1 MAQLLD
7 HVEYLSRE
15 IGPRPAGTEEEQ
27 QAALYIADQL
37 QQESGFHA
45 EIEEFTSSSNLEGA
59 RAIPAVVIILVT
71 ILAMLF
77 NVLTIPALVLT
88 LIAGALYVLEAFDK
102 PIVSRALSRGA
113 SQNVVAKYQP
123 NQSEEGAGRRA
134 RTRKVVLVAHYDTGK
149 VKPSIIK
156 RIESFGLPIGLICIG
171 AMLATA
177 LLLLVRV
184 FFGGI
189 GGIPTIVLNVLTII
203 ALIVVALPVV
213 KAVMYRMAPYNEGAN
228 NNATGSAALI
238 EIARLI
244 SQGSSSEADLA
255 AAEREEITEIDD
267 GVIMHGLEAAIESG
281 LVPEGVEISYVDEAP
296 SALAVAP
303 AAPLQQEEPAPA
315 VYDDYDAYDE
325 YDEKDRLL
333 AAKAAIAALTGR
345 PVDQRLYAEEP
356 PSQNWVSGQ
365 EPAVYDEEP
374 AEGVAP
380 LYAESAGFEAAS
392 SAAQGA
398 SAQLPTAVP
407 AAASTVVGVQP
418 SMTGVRSGAS
428 AEANAAEA
436 AGFKNAP
443 SWFVAA
449 QKNAKKTSTD
459 SSAVQRSR
467 YTQAIETVE
476 REAAERERMRSEEEK
491 LKREAA
497 TRSALRAVQSANEQ
511 PLEAEPEQAEPL
523 PEVSNIPNEPIT
535 EPDVVSD
542 ALQSEPV
549 PVAMVDEPS
558 EPVDLG
564 QTIACKPIH
573 LDEGELVVEDQPEA
587 QAANPLADLPT
598 LEPKPEPEPQPEVE
612 SEPKSA
618 APVIQVPE
626 ISNPSRSG
634 MFRKLR
640 ADVPSL
646 SGVIRMQEAGLDVSQ
661 KPARP
666 ANVSVPEINV
676 PAVVPEAAPVD
687 YNMEVPVLDDSTIAI
702 PPADLTS
709 ALSDKPNT
717 VGAPSGD
724 GSNDSASNQVEMP
737 ASRADGFLGRL
748 RGKDEG
754 LEESPQEWLDVD
766 KDFDARTVGRERGGW
781 ESFRDESGTRTP
793 DEGESRDWHGGAF
806 SRVRLGHVNTR
817 SVSGEESATA
827 EEVPPT
833 DEDRILNEEI
843 GQIIH
848 FRNPQYNT
856 EIWFVAIGSDT
867 ELHDGARA
875 FVNEHRSDLR
885 GAMVIEVESLGAGAL
900 SVVSEEGQFRRTK
913 ASSRVKRYTRPATEA
928 TGIALDE
935 VKVCG
940 SDSVASV
947 IQKEGFQTMH
957 LTGVEDGAIAL
968 KGSADDVCENVDEL
982 TLEEN
987 IAFLMEL
994 LKHN

>member
-88 LIAGALYVLEAFDK
+88 LIAGVLYALEAFDK
-102 PIVSRALSRGA
+102 PVVSRALSRGA

-123 NQSEEGAGRRA
+123 NQGEEGSGRRA
-134 RTRKVVLVAHYDTGK
+134 RTRKIVLVAHYDTGK
-149 VKPSIIK
+149 VKPGIIK
-156 RIESFGLPIGLICIG
+156 RIDSFGLPVGLICIG

-184 FFGGI
+184 FLGGI
-189 GGIPTIVLNVLTII
+189 GGAPTIVLNVLTII
-203 ALIVVALPVV
+203 ALIIVALPIV

-238 EIARLI
+238 EVARRI

-255 AAEREEITEIDD
+255 AAELELATEIND
-267 GVIMHGLEAAIESG
+267 GVIMHGIEAAIESG

-296 SALAVAP
+296 GAFAIAA

-345 PVDQRLYAEEP
+345 PVDQRIYAEEV
-356 PSQNWVSGQ
+356 PSRNQDLNQ
-365 EPAVYDEEP
+365 EPAAYDGKP
-374 AEGVAP
+374 AESVSS
-380 LYAESAGFEAAS
+380 LYVEPAGFEA
-392 SAAQGA
+392 
-398 SAQLPTAVP
+398 SAQQPTAVP
-407 AAASTVVGVQP
+407 VATSAAMGVQPNMAGARSAAST
-418 SMTGVRSGAS
+418 
-428 AEANAAEA
+428 EANAAEA

-449 QKNAKKTSTD
+449 QKNAKKTSED
-459 SSAVQRSR
+459 PAPVQRSR

-476 REAAERERMRSEEEK
+476 REAAVRERARSEEEK
-491 LKREAA
+491 LKREES
-497 TRSALRAVQSANEQ
+497 TRSALQAIQGAIDRPV
-511 PLEAEPEQAEPL
+511 EPEPEAVEPQ
-523 PEVSNIPNEPIT
+523 PEIQKDPNEPVAA
-535 EPDVVSD
+535 PDVVVD
-542 ALQSEPV
+542 TAQSEPA
-549 PVAMVDEPS
+549 PVVIADAS
-558 EPVDLG
+558 AEPVDLG

-573 LDEGELVVEDQPEA
+573 LDDDELALEDKPAEQT
-587 QAANPLADLPT
+587 ANPLADLPT
-598 LEPKPEPEPQPEVE
+598 LDPEPEPQPEVE
-612 SEPKSA
+612 PEAKPKPA

-626 ISNPSRSG
+626 ITNPSRSG

-666 ANVSVPEINV
+666 ATVSVPDINV
-676 PAVVPEAAPVD
+676 PAVIPEAAPVD
-687 YNMEVPVLDDSTIAI
+687 YDMEVPVLDDSTVAI
-702 PPADLTS
+702 PPADLAS
-709 ALSDKPNT
+709 APSDKPNAVDT
-717 VGAPSGD
+717 SNGE
-724 GSNDSASNQVEMP
+724 GSTDPASNQVEMP

-793 DEGESRDWHGGAF
+793 GEGESRDWHGGAF

-817 SVSGEESATA
+817 SVSGEEEGAA
-827 EEVPPT
+827 DEVPPT

-885 GAMVIEVESLGAGAL
+885 GAMIIEVESLGAGAL

-935 VKVCG
+935 VKVHG

-947 IQKEGFQTMH
+947 VQKEGFQAMH
-957 LTGVEDGAIAL
+957 LTGVEDGTIAL

-987 IAFLMEL
+987 VTFLMEL